1 MKTYTPDQLVIL
13 DSGQIDQVQKSID
26 GDALA
31 FLDDKKEELDF
42 LNPEEQAHLKE
53 YYTDTMEKYRLL
65 YEAVVSGFATP
76 NSTGFPEYIYNIN
89 LKDGS
94 IETDRNGRHISYS
107 TEILAPCT
115 TAMLHYINS
124 ECNNVYVIIPPIKG
138 VERTT
143 EKLISECIREY
154 KTERAQNLEKFAEPP
169 FEEEP
174 ELPFPLKTETALRCP
189 TAAALEDMR
198 GAAKT
203 QQSLLNIA
211 KKEILPK
218 DIYRLSITSK
228 YQGDLEELIKEL
240 EAKFPPYIKFEKG
253 ERNLYKKN
261 LSENT
266 RNYFDIKKTARITI
280 PNSNRT
286 FYIEFQFKQTNMFFA
301 HIRSHS
307 AYEEYRILEAKYL
320 ALKEAEQKRK
330 TPHPANRQK
339 LQQLKKQCEEKKELC
354 LKIHRNAVHQSNLY
368 LMHKLLWLDDNAR
381 GLHRQPD
388 FPDGKYKHSVDT
400 LKNNYIIE
408 NYEPFDGATAFTTS
422 PDEYLNKSYY
432 LKMVGILPESFD
444 ELGKNAK
451 EHVNKAWNNLTPA
464 DIKDFS
470 RITSMAIKYQD
481 VVRGIQKQRRMLD
494 SAALLNVF
502 AQNER

>member
-174 ELPFPLKTETALRCP
+174 ELPFPLKTETGSPLPYRSSPRRYARSSQNAAV
-189 TAAALEDMR
+189 TAEHCQK
-198 GAAKT
+198 GNPS
-203 QQSLLNIA
+203 QGH
-211 KKEILPK
+211 
-218 DIYRLSITSK
+218 LS
-228 YQGDLEELIKEL
+228 
-240 EAKFPPYIKFEKG
+240 PVHH
-253 ERNLYKKN
+253 
-261 LSENT
+261 
-266 RNYFDIKKTARITI
+266 
-280 PNSNRT
+280 
-286 FYIEFQFKQTNMFFA
+286 FQISGRFGRA
-301 HIRSHS
+301 D
-307 AYEEYRILEAKYL
+307 
-320 ALKEAEQKRK
+320 KR
-330 TPHPANRQK
+330 A
-339 LQQLKKQCEEKKELC
+339 
-354 LKIHRNAVHQSNLY
+354 
-368 LMHKLLWLDDNAR
+368 
-381 GLHRQPD
+381 
-388 FPDGKYKHSVDT
+388 
-400 LKNNYIIE
+400 
-408 NYEPFDGATAFTTS
+408 
-422 PDEYLNKSYY
+422 
-432 LKMVGILPESFD
+432 
-444 ELGKNAK
+444 
-451 EHVNKAWNNLTPA
+451 
-464 DIKDFS
+464 
-470 RITSMAIKYQD
+470 
-481 VVRGIQKQRRMLD
+481 
-494 SAALLNVF
+494 
-502 AQNER
+502 

>member
-218 DIYRLSITSK
+218 DI
-228 YQGDLEELIKEL
+228 
-240 EAKFPPYIKFEKG
+240 
-253 ERNLYKKN
+253 
-261 LSENT
+261 
-266 RNYFDIKKTARITI
+266 
-280 PNSNRT
+280 
-286 FYIEFQFKQTNMFFA
+286 
-301 HIRSHS
+301 
-307 AYEEYRILEAKYL
+307 
-320 ALKEAEQKRK
+320 
-330 TPHPANRQK
+330 
-339 LQQLKKQCEEKKELC
+339 
-354 LKIHRNAVHQSNLY
+354 
-368 LMHKLLWLDDNAR
+368 
-381 GLHRQPD
+381 
-388 FPDGKYKHSVDT
+388 
-400 LKNNYIIE
+400 
-408 NYEPFDGATAFTTS
+408 
-422 PDEYLNKSYY
+422 
-432 LKMVGILPESFD
+432 
-444 ELGKNAK
+444 
-451 EHVNKAWNNLTPA
+451 
-464 DIKDFS
+464 
-470 RITSMAIKYQD
+470 
-481 VVRGIQKQRRMLD
+481 
-494 SAALLNVF
+494 
-502 AQNER
+502 